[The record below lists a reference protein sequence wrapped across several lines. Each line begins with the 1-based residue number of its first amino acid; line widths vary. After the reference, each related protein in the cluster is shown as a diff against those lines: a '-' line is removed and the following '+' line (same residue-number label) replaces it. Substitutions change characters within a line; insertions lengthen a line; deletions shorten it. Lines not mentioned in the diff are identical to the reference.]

1 MKDDIIINKIETI
14 KKCIKRV
21 KEEYE
26 NNPSNLENC
35 TKQDSMILNIQRLCE
50 AGIDLA
56 THVIRIN
63 KYGIF
68 QSSKETF
75 QILEKNNIISKEL
88 SKKLQGM
95 VGFRNI
101 AVHDYQAIN
110 LNILQKII
118 ETHLEDTLELAREI
132 LKYEINIQ
140 K

>member
-14 KKCIKRV
+14 KKYIK
-21 KEEYE
+21 KINEEYE
-26 NNPSNLENC
+26 NDSLNLKNC
-35 TKQDSMILNIQRLCE
+35 TKQDSIILNIQRLCE

-63 KYGIF
+63 KYGFF

-88 SKKLQGM
+88 SKNLQGM

-101 AVHDYQAIN
+101 AVHDYQAIS
-110 LNILQKII
+110 LDILQKII
-118 ETHLEDTLELAREI
+118 ENHLEDALELAREI
-132 LKYEINIQ
+132 LKYEIN